1 MDTMTMTDGRNDD
14 NNKYTDVGLA
24 KITKLLQQ
32 RVVTFSLGNH
42 RTLLCFDNGVLNLK
56 GKIFR
61 NSKISMFF
69 LLLDITLIFWDTK
82 AQKQEIVVRCKVHI
96 VRQFKRDQFQYIL
109 NSFITTNSVQFVL
122 SLSKIIRI

>member
-1 MDTMTMTDGRNDD
+1 MDTMTTTMDTMICLVIATMRKTMYTMTMTDGRNDD

-56 GKIFR
+56 GNIFR
-61 NSKISMFF
+61 
-69 LLLDITLIFWDTK
+69 TK
-82 AQKQEIVVRCKVHI
+82 SQC
-96 VRQFKRDQFQYIL
+96 
-109 NSFITTNSVQFVL
+109 SFY
-122 SLSKIIRI
+122 